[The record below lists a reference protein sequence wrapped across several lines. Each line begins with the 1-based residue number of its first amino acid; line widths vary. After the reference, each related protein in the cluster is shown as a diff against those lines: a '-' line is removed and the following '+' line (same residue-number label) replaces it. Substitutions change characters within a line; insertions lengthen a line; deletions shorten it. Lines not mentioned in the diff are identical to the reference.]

1 MVMSPRRVGPAGE
14 RAPFKIRSSEMDYL
28 PFQRIVKQA
37 EASSSEWES
46 LRELVDAVVRHRLEE
61 RHGDAER
68 LLTADLPRRL
78 ALMCDRSSESE
89 CRARVEELFREC
101 YQMAV
106 IRRMVN
112 ELATSHAISAAP
124 ALSAHPAS
132 ADSVGARPSSPPP
145 RRRAF
150 REPGGDEIASMIDDM
165 LSGHRS

>member
-1 MVMSPRRVGPAGE
+1 MGRVAW
-14 RAPFKIRSSEMDYL
+14 IRTSGDSTSSLRLYKREMDYL

-46 LRELVDAVVRHRLEE
+46 LREMVDAVVRHRLEE
-61 RHGDAER
+61 HHGEAER

-78 ALMCDRSSESE
+78 AMMSERSSESE

-106 IRRMVN
+106 IRRMVT
-112 ELATSHAISAAP
+112 ELAASRAMSAEP
-124 ALSAHPAS
+124 ASSRPVS
-132 ADSVGARPSSPPP
+132 ADSGARNSSPPP